1 MSTAATPPAAAG
13 SHAEQ
18 DLVIY
23 SHSPLFYWWPVWA
36 VGFIMALLTLADGG
50 RMAIVPD
57 GTKADRALHVEAAAN
72 KIETR
77 EGLLV
82 PKDHH
87 LYPDHPKDNLPEP
100 EQ

>member
-1 MSTAATPPAAAG
+1 MSTPPGIPAAANRL
-13 SHAEQ
+13 ERDQ

-57 GTKADRALHVEAAAN
+57 GTKADRALHVEAVPPGWRRGFETMPARWVAA
-72 KIETR
+72 
-77 EGLLV
+77 GS
-82 PKDHH
+82 
-87 LYPDHPKDNLPEP
+87 EP
-100 EQ
+100 GAQP